1 MKKKTANAGDN
12 IKTENASWTFGND
25 VAKKFSKHVRTS
37 VPMYEEGHNIILSI
51 SDFFIN
57 EKSTCYDV
65 GCSTGTLLSK
75 LSQRHKSKKNTS
87 FIGIDPVK
95 QMIDQAKKENK
106 NKIKNVKFV
115 NAEIEKVKL
124 KKSDLII
131 SYYTNQF
138 ISPKKRQEVINKI
151 YNSLNWGGAFLLFEK
166 IRGPDARYQ
175 DIYSSIYQD
184 FKIMQGY
191 TEKEI
196 VNKQRSLKGVLEP
209 FSTEGNLGLLKRAGF
224 EDITTV
230 FQWVCFQG
238 FFCIK

>member
-1 MKKKTANAGDN
+1 M
-12 IKTENASWTFGND
+12 
-25 VAKKFSKHVRTS
+25 
-37 VPMYEEGHNIILSI
+37 
-51 SDFFIN
+51 
-57 EKSTCYDV
+57 
-65 GCSTGTLLSK
+65 
-75 LSQRHKSKKNTS
+75 
-87 FIGIDPVK
+87 
-95 QMIDQAKKENK
+95 
-106 NKIKNVKFV
+106 
-115 NAEIEKVKL
+115 KL

-196 VNKQRSLKGVLEP
+196 VHKQRSLKGVLEP
-209 FSTEGNLGLLKRAGF
+209 FSTAGNLGLLKRAGF

-230 FQWVCFQG
+230 FQWVYFQG